1 MPAGAQRPAMED
13 QQMGVLWEIVQSGLM
28 YGEHRRSNS
37 IEERVESLEAQV
49 RATQETLR
57 TLVKK
62 LEEIHN
68 LDINQDGK
76 IG

>member
-1 MPAGAQRPAMED
+1 
-13 QQMGVLWEIVQSGLM
+13 MGVLWEIVQSGLM
-28 YGEHRRSNS
+28 YGQHRKSNS
-37 IEERVESLEAQV
+37 IEDRVESLEAQV

-62 LEEIHN
+62 LEEIHQM
-68 LDINQDGK
+68 DINRDGK